1 MIERCG
7 LLRNRHGVPQR
18 HEIDIGAEL
27 QTPADDRRLRQLQKR
42 IENRDGE
49 GDMVA
54 DPERIIAAIID
65 KPDQRL
71 HPVDCR
77 LPGRRRRLGAAMDGL
92 DADAEPIVERQ
103 RHGVAPCR

>member
-42 IENRDGE
+42 IEDRGGE

-65 KPDQRL
+65 QAHQRL
-71 HPVDCR
+71 HLVDCG
-77 LPGRRRRLGAAMDGL
+77 LPGRRCRLGAAVNGL

>member
-1 MIERCG
+1 VIERCG
-7 LLRNRHGVPQR
+7 LLRDQRGVAQR

-27 QTPADDRRLRQLQKR
+27 QTPADDRRLRQLQQR
-42 IENRDGE
+42 IEDRNRE

-71 HPVDCR
+71 HLVDCR
-77 LPGRRRRLGAAMDGL
+77 LPGRRRRLGAAMDVL
-92 DADAEPIVERQ
+92 DADAEPGFERQ

>member
-1 MIERCG
+1 MIQGRG

-27 QTPADDRRLRQLQKR
+27 QTPADHGRLRQLQKR

-65 KPDQRL
+65 QPDQRL
-71 HPVDCR
+71 HLVDCR
-77 LPGRRRRLGAAMDGL
+77 LPGRRRRLGTAMDVL
-92 DADAEPIVERQ
+92 DADAEPGFERQ
-103 RHGVAPCR
+103 RHGAAPCG